1 MFMYKGCNSRG
12 EINMKMRVFMFKPN
26 EWNVDEEIE
35 LPEWVDP
42 HVPNGHYAYV
52 PYHAEVSAGSLWV
65 YALKQ
70 KL

>member
-1 MFMYKGCNSRG
+1 MQEPISDSSGA
-12 EINMKMRVFMFKPN
+12 INMKMRVFMFKPN

-35 LPEWVDP
+35 LPEWVD
-42 HVPNGHYAYV
+42 
-52 PYHAEVSAGSLWV
+52 HAEISAGSLWV